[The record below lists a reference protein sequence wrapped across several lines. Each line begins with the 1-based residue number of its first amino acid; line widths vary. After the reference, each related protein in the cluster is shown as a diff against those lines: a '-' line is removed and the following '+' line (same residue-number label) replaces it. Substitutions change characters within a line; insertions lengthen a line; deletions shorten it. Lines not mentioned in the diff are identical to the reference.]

1 METDTRRVKLNIGA
15 VGPRRHV
22 TDTRGMAFGGAAV
35 LVGTDRNQRA
45 HVYTA
50 TTAGVLVPGSIEK
63 IDVKKLAADLG
74 SGVVAVVPNAGRHW
88 TMDEIDMHVGEV
100 VDFQGV
106 KMCWAGDMSADEIK
120 VHFGAPY
127 VIGKILRNTD
137 WIYKAGKPVYL
148 LRDPSGITWV
158 NQEYTKEV
166 DPSLTIDNLDQLGGK
181 LKTAGGLEVRDQGAH
196 QGPVARHA
204 SQRPLGLDHARRA
217 GQHLRGHWLRR
228 HRELRAVARSE
239 PVVVEAGRGLESGA
253 RPRSPRLREEAPVRA
268 TGLENHS

>member
-35 LVGTDRNQRA
+35 LVGTERNQRA

-106 KMCWAGDMSADEIK
+106 KMCWAGDMSADEVK
-120 VHFGAPY
+120 VHFASPY
-127 VIGKILRNTD
+127 AIGKILRNTD

-181 LKTAGGLEVRDQGAH
+181 LKLPAGWKFETKVLTKDLSLDTRRSGLWASIMRDELGNTYE
-196 QGPVARHA
+196 GTGFDDIA
-204 SQRPLGLDHARRA
+204 SYVP
-217 GQHLRGHWLRR
+217 
-228 HRELRAVARSE
+228 
-239 PVVVEAGRGLESGA
+239 
-253 RPRSPRLREEAPVRA
+253 
-268 TGLENHS
+268 